1 MSGMKKVLLV
11 AVAVVGVIAALI
23 VVRQLV
29 GGWFWHPLA
38 EGANSTCSKT
48 NHTGCGY
55 GFWSGFGSDISE
67 ITLVGA
73 VIALLGAFWRNHN
86 CHVTGCWRLS
96 WMPHPVHGHPV
107 CRKHHPD
114 GQGRGEFLTAEHHT
128 LEAHAAVAG
137 RLGSS
142 PALVSKATPPSS

>member
-1 MSGMKKVLLV
+1 MSSLKKFLLA
-11 AVAVVGVIAALI
+11 AVAILGVIAALI

-55 GFWSGFGSDISE
+55 GFWSGVGSDISE

-73 VIALLGAFWRNHN
+73 VFALLGAFWRNHD
-86 CHVTGCWRLS
+86 CHVIGCWRLS

-114 GQGRGEFLTAEHHT
+114 GQGRGEPLKAEHHT
-128 LEAHAAVAG
+128 LEAHAAIA
-137 RLGSS
+137 RPLESS
-142 PALVSKATPPSS
+142 PPRPGQANDL